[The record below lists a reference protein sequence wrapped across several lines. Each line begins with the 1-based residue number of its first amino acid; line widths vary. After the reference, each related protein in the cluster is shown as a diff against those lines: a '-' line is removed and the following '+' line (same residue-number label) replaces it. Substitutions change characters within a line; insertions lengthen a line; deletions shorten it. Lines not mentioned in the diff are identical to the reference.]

1 MGADISLDLISF
13 AHNLADIARPLAQ
26 FYYRQDIGTEIKK
39 DKSPVTIAD
48 KAIEALLRERITEK
62 YPDHGIWGEEE
73 GSTDLDADYV
83 WTIDPIDGTKSFMIG
98 KPTFGTLI
106 GLLYKGH
113 PVIGIIDQPINA
125 ERWVGVSGRRTELN
139 GLPVTTRFHTTGI
152 DESVLAATGPN
163 YFDEYAE
170 FDFHKLADQTRFTV
184 YGGDCYI
191 YGLLASGRLDIIAEA
206 TLKPHDF
213 FPLVPIIEGAG
224 GIITDCHGDLLSF
237 ESDGS
242 VLASANRIIHE
253 QALDILKVT
262 K

>member
-1 MGADISLDLISF
+1 MGADIALEFIDF
-13 AHNLADIARPLAQ
+13 AHCLADTARPLARH
-26 FYYRQDIGTEIKK
+26 YYRQDIGTEVKG

-48 KAIEALLRERITEK
+48 RAIEAQLRERIAEK

-73 GSTDLDADYV
+73 GAKDLDADYI
-83 WTIDPIDGTKSFMIG
+83 WIIDPIDGTKSFMIG

-113 PVIGIIDQPINA
+113 PVIGIIDQPISE

-139 GLPVTTRFHTTGI
+139 GLPITTRFHTQDI
-152 DESVLAATGPN
+152 SEAVLAATGPE
-163 YFDEYAE
+163 YFDGYDE
-170 FDFHKLADQTRFTV
+170 FEFKNLTKETRFTV

-191 YGLLASGRLDIIAEA
+191 YGLLASGRLDLIAEG

-213 FPLVPIIEGAG
+213 FPLIPIIEGAG
-224 GIITDCHGDLLSF
+224 GTITDCHGDLLSF
-237 ESDGS
+237 ESDGT

-253 QALDILKVT
+253 QALEMIKS